1 MPSTKMRTLG
11 GNGPQPQYKKAQP
24 PRRLFRKRTTH
35 VDIEKPIDIQ
45 TICAFKTTPS
55 FQPDHFM
62 TKRPL
67 MGACCT
73 CMPFSTQEQFFLR
86 PELRELGMRNILD
99 VRTEMANTGYMSRWF
114 ADESYALRRPPF
126 YTYPDVSLSVLS
138 SPRVLNA
145 IEQTASQQIQIL
157 EGDEE
162 ALKQHIALIQRQ
174 CVYTINKMKASVSS
188 VFIKVTAWF
197 LTKFLSKFLRSV
209 QVCRGQMLMV
219 KQSSEK
225 GVPMIYLPLHR
236 SHLDYIL
243 VTYILWHYDIRAP
256 YVAAGDNMDIPF
268 FNVLM
273 RWLGGFFIRRR
284 LDTKT
289 GQKDF
294 LYRAI
299 LHEYMTKLLS
309 NGEGL
314 EFFIE
319 GGRTRTGKAVI
330 PKGGLLS
337 VVVEACNEDEISD
350 AYIVPITFSYEKL
363 IDGNYRREQM
373 GQGKV
378 KESFFGAIKAI
389 FRVFFNCFG
398 SVRIDFAQPF
408 SLKEFLM
415 HAGNNPYQP
424 LTAPAT
430 PGRLQLDYGT
440 SYPNFS
446 QTLLSTNGDAEKT
459 RMVVKALADHTVYTS
474 DHSTAPM
481 ATHLVAF
488 LLLTKYRQGVYLRE
502 LNKAIQWMVRELQ
515 AQQKDVGFCGRS
527 EDVILYAHSL
537 LGDQL
542 ISKKWFE
549 EDNDLKLFPNLTLPA
564 VFELSYYGNL
574 VTTHFALESVLAV
587 AVLLEANLSYYN
599 LLTADPLRHA
609 KLSREKVIELAEEIC
624 MVVHNE
630 FIFIPPCENLNSAL
644 EGMLESFITKEI
656 LSAEDELKVSEILFA
671 GKDRRWADRVA
682 LTLDVDE
689 EENGHYVAQ
698 QCLSVNMTSQDIR
711 ERLHFLVSAIG
722 PSLESYLMA
731 AKFTLQELITEQPEE
746 DFMASLGQYARKRVE
761 DGLVLFAESAAMMT
775 LKSAMKSFQD
785 LELVYCYC
793 NANIT
798 MIGMSIQVDSR
809 NALEHYATLLESALS

>member
-1 MPSTKMRTLG
+1 MSMPSTKMRMLG
-11 GNGPQPQYKKAQP
+11 GNGPQPQFKKAQP
-24 PRRLFRKRTTH
+24 QRRLLRKRTTQ
-35 VDIEKPIDIQ
+35 VDLEKQIDIQ
-45 TICAFKTTPS
+45 TICAFKMAPS

-67 MGACCT
+67 MGACCA
-73 CMPFSTQEQFFLR
+73 CMLLSKSDFVR

-114 ADESYALRRPPF
+114 ADEAYALRRPLF
-126 YTYPDVSLSVLS
+126 YTYPDVSMSVLR

-145 IEQTASQQIQIL
+145 IEQTASQEIQIL
-157 EGDEE
+157 QGDE
-162 ALKQHIALIQRQ
+162 AAMQRHLSVIQKH
-174 CVYTINKMKASVSS
+174 CIYTINKMKASVSS
-188 VFIKVTAWF
+188 VFIKITAWF

-209 QVCRGQMLMV
+209 QVCRAQMLMV
-219 KQSSEK
+219 KQASEK

-284 LDTKT
+284 LDTKA

-319 GGRTRTGKAVI
+319 GGRTRSGKAVI

-337 VVVEACNEDEISD
+337 VVVEACNEEEISD
-350 AYIVPITFSYEKL
+350 AYIVPITFSYEKI
-363 IDGNYRREQM
+363 IDGNYSREQM

-378 KESFFGAIKAI
+378 KETFFGAVNAI
-389 FRVFFNCFG
+389 FRVFFNSYG

-408 SLKEFLM
+408 SLKEFLLQ
-415 HAGNNPYQP
+415 AKSNPYQP
-424 LTAPAT
+424 LTAPTT

-459 RMVVKALADHTVYTS
+459 RMMVKALADHTVYTS

-488 LLLTKYRQGVYLRE
+488 LLLTKYRQGVYTRE
-502 LNKAIQWMVRELQ
+502 LSKAIQWLVRELQ
-515 AQQKDVGFCGRS
+515 ALQRDVGFCGRS
-527 EDVILYAHSL
+527 EDVLLYVQTL
-537 LGDQL
+537 LGDRL
-542 ISKKWFE
+542 ITKKWNE

-574 VTTHFALESVLAV
+574 VTTHFALESILAV
-587 AVLLEANLSYYN
+587 AVLLEADISLFN
-599 LLTADPLRHA
+599 LLTAAPLRDA
-609 KLSREKVIELAEEIC
+609 KVSREKVIEVAEEIC
-624 MVVHNE
+624 MIVHNE

-644 EGMLESFITKEI
+644 VAMLESFITKEI
-656 LSAEDELKVSEILFA
+656 LSVEDDTKVSDLLFA
-671 GKDRRWADRVA
+671 GKDRRWADRLA
-682 LTLDVDE
+682 LVLDVDE
-689 EENGHYVAQ
+689 EENDGYYSEQ
-698 QCLSVNMTSQDIR
+698 TLLVNLNSQDIR
-711 ERLHFLVSAIG
+711 ERLHFLASVIG
-722 PSLESYLMA
+722 PFLESYQTA
-731 AKFTLQELITEQPEE
+731 AKFTLQELIAEQPEE
-746 DFMASLGQYARKRVE
+746 EFMSSLGQFARKRVE
-761 DGLVLFAESAAMMT
+761 DGLTLFSESCAMMT

-785 LELVYCYC
+785 LELVYCYN
-793 NANIT
+793 NANLT
-798 MIGMSIQVDSR
+798 MIGMSMQMDSK
-809 NALEHYATLLESALS
+809 NTLEHYSTLLESAVS